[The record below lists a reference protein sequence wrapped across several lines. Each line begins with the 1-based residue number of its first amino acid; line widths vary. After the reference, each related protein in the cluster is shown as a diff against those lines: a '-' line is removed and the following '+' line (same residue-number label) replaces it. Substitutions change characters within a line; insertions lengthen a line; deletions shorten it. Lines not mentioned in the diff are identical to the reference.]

1 MKKILFLM
9 VMSVAVA
16 AHAQENPPPGKM
28 DRMPGA
34 PGEPRGPRPPH
45 VEALKVAFITQKLN
59 LTAEEAQKF
68 WPVHNSYMADLKKAR
83 EANKDAEL
91 AFEEQALSIRK
102 KYNND
107 FKKVLNS
114 EERVNTVFKLDRNFN
129 DMMRQEMMR
138 RGMRPQG
145 PQGPDQKPDRPA
157 LRKRMMERNQR
168 DSSLRKN

>member
-1 MKKILFLM
+1 MKKILFLIA
-9 VMSVAVA
+9 MSVAVA
-16 AHAQENPPPGKM
+16 AHAQEPPPPAKM
-28 DRMPGA
+28 GRMPA
-34 PGEPRGPRPPH
+34 EPGEPRGPRPPKPPH
-45 VEALKVAFITQKLN
+45 VEALKVAFITQQLN

-68 WPVHNSYMADLKKAR
+68 WPVHNSYMAELKKAR

-102 KYNND
+102 EYNSD

-114 EERVNTVFKLDRNFN
+114 EERVNTVFKLNRNFN

-145 PQGPDQKPDRPA
+145 PDQKPDRPA
-157 LRKRMMERNQR
+157 LRKRIMERNQR

>member
-1 MKKILFLM
+1 MKKLLLM
-9 VMSVAVA
+9 MAMSVAVA
-16 AHAQENPPPGKM
+16 AHAQEPPPPGKM
-28 DRMPGA
+28 DRMPA
-34 PGEPRGPRPPH
+34 EPGEPRGPRPPKPPH
-45 VEALKVAFITQKLN
+45 VEALKVAFITQQLN

-68 WPVHNSYMADLKKAR
+68 WPVHNSYMAELKKAR

-102 KYNND
+102 KYNSD

-138 RGMRPQG
+138 RGMRPQA
-145 PQGPDQKPDRPA
+145 PDQKPDRPA
-157 LRKRMMERNQR
+157 LRKRIMERNQR

>member
-1 MKKILFLM
+1 MKKILFLIA
-9 VMSVAVA
+9 MSVAVA
-16 AHAQENPPPGKM
+16 AHAQEPPPPAKM
-28 DRMPGA
+28 GRMPA
-34 PGEPRGPRPPH
+34 EPGEPRGPRPPKPPH
-45 VEALKVAFITQKLN
+45 VEALKVAFITQQLN

-68 WPVHNSYMADLKKAR
+68 WPVHNSYMAELKKAR

-102 KYNND
+102 KYNKD

-138 RGMRPQG
+138 RGMRPQA
-145 PQGPDQKPDRPA
+145 PDQKPDRPA
-157 LRKRMMERNQR
+157 LRKRIMERNQR
-168 DSSLRKN
+168 ESSLRKN

>member
-1 MKKILFLM
+1 M

-16 AHAQENPPPGKM
+16 AHAQEPPPAGKM

>member
-1 MKKILFLM
+1 MKKILFLIA
-9 VMSVAVA
+9 MSVAVA
-16 AHAQENPPPGKM
+16 AHAQEPPPLAKM
-28 DRMPGA
+28 GRMPA
-34 PGEPRGPRPPH
+34 EPGEPRGPRPPKPPH
-45 VEALKVAFITQKLN
+45 VEALKVAFITQQLN

-68 WPVHNSYMADLKKAR
+68 WPVHNSYMAELKKAR

-102 KYNND
+102 KYNSD

-138 RGMRPQG
+138 RGMRPQA
-145 PQGPDQKPDRPA
+145 PDQKPDRPA
-157 LRKRMMERNQR
+157 LRKRIMERNQR

>member
-1 MKKILFLM
+1 MKKFLFLM

-16 AHAQENPPPGKM
+16 AHAQEPPPPGKM

-68 WPVHNSYMADLKKAR
+68 WPVHNSYMAELKKAR

-157 LRKRMMERNQR
+157 MRKRMMERNQR
-168 DSSLRKN
+168 DSTLRKN

>member
-16 AHAQENPPPGKM
+16 AHAQETPPPGKM

>member
-1 MKKILFLM
+1 MKKILFLI

-16 AHAQENPPPGKM
+16 AHAQEQPPPAKM
-28 DRMPGA
+28 GRMPA
-34 PGEPRGPRPPH
+34 EPGEPRGPRPPKPPH
-45 VEALKVAFITQKLN
+45 VEALKVAFITQQLN

-68 WPVHNSYMADLKKAR
+68 WPVHNSYMAELKKAR

-102 KYNND
+102 KYNSD

-145 PQGPDQKPDRPA
+145 PDQKPDRPA
-157 LRKRMMERNQR
+157 LRKRIMERNQR